1 MVLSRALLS
10 LWATWFSVVLAS
22 NVADAL
28 KEAGILAPT
37 WRFASGNYSLLA
49 ESVSL
54 YAVSPSGAAILFA
67 LVLLLELAAAGLFW
81 RAALVRD
88 PLSPDHRPGILRAF
102 FTAIVLFGGFLV
114 FDEIL
119 LIYGRFPNLETSHF
133 VVLCALLL
141 SVLLIHVLGER
152 RTSD

>member
-1 MVLSRALLS
+1 MALSRVLLS

-28 KEAGILAPT
+28 KEAEILAPS
-37 WRFASGNYSLLA
+37 WRFASANYSLVA

-54 YAVSPSGAAILFA
+54 YSVPPSGAAILFA

-81 RAALVRD
+81 RAALARD
-88 PLSPDHRPGILRAF
+88 PLSPDHRPGILHAF
-102 FTAIVLFGGFLV
+102 STAIALFGGFLV
-114 FDEIL
+114 FDETL
-119 LIYGRFPNLETSHF
+119 LIYRRFPNLETSHF

-141 SVLLIHVLGER
+141 SVLLIHVLGEHR
-152 RTSD
+152 PSD